1 MRQIVLF
8 VSVLGQLLVLLF
20 LHFQSNVLFDALYQ
34 VVLIK
39 NSALGYPIIPNIP
52 NIIFMLSLLKAF
64 SLFMILSLL
73 ALLILMMVQ
82 LPMILPVLFEQ
93 FPDPNRGT
101 FQLRFLIR
109 INFLQF

>member
-20 LHFQSNVLFDALYQ
+20 LHFQSNVLFDALYE

-39 NSALGYPIIPNIP
+39 NSAFGYPIIPNIP
-52 NIIFMLSLLKAF
+52 NINFMLSLFKAF
-64 SLFMILSLL
+64 SLSMIFSLL
-73 ALLILMMVQ
+73 ALLILGV
-82 LPMILPVLFEQ
+82 LMILPALFEQ